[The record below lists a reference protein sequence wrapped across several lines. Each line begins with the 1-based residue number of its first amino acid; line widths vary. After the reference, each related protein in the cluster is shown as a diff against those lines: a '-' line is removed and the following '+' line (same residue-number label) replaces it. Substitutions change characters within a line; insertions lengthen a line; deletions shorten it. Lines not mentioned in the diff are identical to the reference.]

1 MTVKELITHLQQFNQ
16 EAEVMFSHTDHT
28 DYLYKVN
35 FYEEDVMLGDV
46 LSDDPYEGES
56 ELFDDEDN
64 YCGPEVVL
72 FNLNLS

>member
-1 MTVKELITHLQQFNQ
+1 MTVKELINHLQQFEQ
-16 EAEVMFSHTDHT
+16 QTEVMFSFLDDT

-35 FYEEDVMLGDV
+35 FYEEDVVLGDV
-46 LSDDPYEGES
+46 VSDDYDGES

-72 FNLNLS
+72 FNLSLS

>member
-28 DYLYKVN
+28 DYVYKAN
-35 FYEEDVMLGDV
+35 FYEEDVVLGDV
-46 LSDDPYEGES
+46 LSDDPFEGES

-72 FNLNLS
+72 FTINLS